1 VKKLRAIIFDFWGTL
16 VEHGVKPSPMKQVK
30 AIIAP
35 RMSYTSFVV
44 LFEQTL
50 MTRSY
55 NDLYEGFTEVLK
67 NFGKK
72 PSREVLD
79 KLVAIWNKNKLLAKP
94 FPETMDIL
102 KKLKE
107 KYMLGIIAN
116 TDSLS
121 VPTVIEKYQLD
132 KYMNKIIY
140 SYEEGVLKS
149 SGELLK
155 KIMNELGVSK
165 NETVMIG
172 DSIQSDIEPAKKLG
186 VKAILV
192 DRRNTREYEP
202 KIMGLEEIEKIMG

>member
-1 VKKLRAIIFDFWGTL
+1 MRAIIFDFWGTL

-72 PSREVLD
+72 PRREVLD

-102 KKLKE
+102 TKLKE

-140 SYEEGVLKS
+140 SYKEGVLKS

-202 KIMGLEEIEKIMG
+202 KIMSLEEIEKIMG